1 MTSQGT
7 VNTLT
12 VSGFASAIQRADG
25 QANLSNWE
33 LSNGALTPIDRCPLE
48 CTIAEDDTNLYF
60 PKTKGWSDHAGD
72 IRQNGMYN
80 DHNCNDPP
88 CTPFYF
94 SAKHPMMSEDATKA
108 LNDESLRQGIRPDPS
123 RWKLVSVKLF
133 PEQPLADAEFMERNH
148 SREADE
154 ADHGKPCNSL
164 LTFGVFDE
172 EGLSRHIFDN
182 GPICQ
187 SNFIRKVSNTFNS
200 SQVSGDLGGPSV
212 KSAQVRGVNA

>member
-12 VSGFASAIQRADG
+12 VSGFTSAIQRADG

-33 LSNGALTPIDRCPLE
+33 LSNGRLTRIKCHPLE
-48 CTIAEDDTNLYF
+48 CTVAETDPNLYYLNNE
-60 PKTKGWSDHAGD
+60 TLTDNTGD
-72 IRQNGMYN
+72 IREKGRSSN
-80 DHNCNDPP
+80 HNCNNPA

-108 LNDESLRQGIRPDPS
+108 LNDESVRQGIRVDPS

-133 PEQPLADAEFMERNH
+133 PEQPLADAEFMERNR

-182 GPICQ
+182 GPICP

-212 KSAQVRGVNA
+212 KGHRKEE